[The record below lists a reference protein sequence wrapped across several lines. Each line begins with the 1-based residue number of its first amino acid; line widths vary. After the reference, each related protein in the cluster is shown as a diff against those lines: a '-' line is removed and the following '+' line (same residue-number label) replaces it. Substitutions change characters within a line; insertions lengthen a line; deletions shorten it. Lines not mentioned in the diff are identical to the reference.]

1 MRTKSNKEMATARI
15 RTETAH
21 FHAQTQRVA
30 CTNRQG
36 IFPRFVDC
44 SLVKFGGNLSY
55 LPKTRDIAAT
65 VHNAAESVFQKK
77 QQCTAQSATTK
88 RRNTRR
94 TTKISRNTSVMHAQL
109 EFNNFNAFK
118 HPSRSWAVFICNCA
132 NSRAHSI
139 CPIHGRNRAF

>member
-1 MRTKSNKEMATARI
+1 MRTKSNKENAKQWNDYDIVSVMSKHQNAKAEMATAII
-15 RTETAH
+15 RTETVH

-36 IFPRFVDC
+36 IFSRFVDC

-77 QQCTAQSATTK
+77 QQSTKATRGT
-88 RRNTRR
+88 
-94 TTKISRNTSVMHAQL
+94 
-109 EFNNFNAFK
+109 
-118 HPSRSWAVFICNCA
+118 C
-132 NSRAHSI
+132 
-139 CPIHGRNRAF
+139 